1 MDLKIRDATPDDAAG
16 IVGVFNP
23 IIEAGCFTVFDTP
36 FTVEAERSYLANLK
50 ERDIFHVALR
60 VDDNS
65 VVGFQSMEPFAAY
78 SHAFDHVGIL
88 GTYVDL
94 GSRRQGVAKRLFEV
108 TFEAARCS
116 ATKSF
121 SLTSV
126 PTIQVPSLP
135 TRTKASG
142 SSERRIDR

>member
-36 FTVEAERSYLANLK
+36 LTVETERSYLAKLK

-65 VVGFQSMEPFAAY
+65 VVGFQSMEP
-78 SHAFDHVGIL
+78 
-88 GTYVDL
+88 
-94 GSRRQGVAKRLFEV
+94 
-108 TFEAARCS
+108 
-116 ATKSF
+116 
-121 SLTSV
+121 V

-135 TRTKASG
+135 ARAKASG
-142 SSERRIDR
+142 SSKRRIGR